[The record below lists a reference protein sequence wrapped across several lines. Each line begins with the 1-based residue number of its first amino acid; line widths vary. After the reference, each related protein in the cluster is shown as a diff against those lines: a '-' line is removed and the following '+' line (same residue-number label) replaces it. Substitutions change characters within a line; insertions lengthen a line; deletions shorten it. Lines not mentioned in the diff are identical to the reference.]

1 LGADSL
7 VGVELLLGI
16 SAGLA
21 LSTAAGLR
29 VFVPLLITSA
39 AARLGFLTLTP
50 GMSWLGSDAALIAF
64 ATAAAVEIAAYYV
77 PWLDHLVDMVAGP
90 AAVTAGIIEMA
101 AVTPE
106 LPPLVRWTIAVL
118 AGGGVAGLAQLGTTL
133 LRLKSSSLTAGL
145 GNPVVA
151 TTELIG
157 AVALAV
163 LALLAPILAAVSV
176 VALIF
181 WYARRAL
188 RGRARPRPDLAPR

>member
-1 LGADSL
+1 
-7 VGVELLLGI
+7 VELLLGI

-29 VFVPLLITSA
+29 VFIPLLITSA
-39 AARLGFLTLTP
+39 AARLGFLALTP
-50 GMSWLGSDAALIAF
+50 GMSWLGSEAALIAF
-64 ATAAAVEIAAYYV
+64 ATAAAVEVAAYYV

-101 AVTPE
+101 AVTPQ
-106 LPPLVRWTIAVL
+106 LPPLVRWTLAVL

-133 LRLKSSSLTAGL
+133 LRLKSSTLTLGL

-151 TTELIG
+151 STELIG

-163 LALLAPILAAVSV
+163 LALLAPILGAVVV
-176 VALIF
+176 VALLVWITRL
-181 WYARRAL
+181 AIRR
-188 RGRARPRPDLAPR
+188 REPGPPDLAPR

>member
-1 LGADSL
+1 
-7 VGVELLLGI
+7 VELVLGI

-50 GMSWLGSDAALIAF
+50 GMSWLGSDAALVAL

-77 PWLDHLVDMVAGP
+77 PWLDHLVDMVTGP

-133 LRLKSSSLTAGL
+133 LRLKSSALTAGL

-157 AVALAV
+157 AVVLAV
-163 LALLAPILAAVSV
+163 LAFLAPILGAVVV
-176 VALIF
+176 VALLVWIT
-181 WYARRAL
+181 RRAM
-188 RGRARPRPDLAPR
+188 RRRSRPRPDLAPR

>member
-1 LGADSL
+1 
-7 VGVELLLGI
+7 VELVLGI

-39 AARLGFLTLTP
+39 AARLGVLTLTP
-50 GMSWLGSDAALIAF
+50 GMSWLGSNAALVAF

-77 PWLDHLVDMVAGP
+77 PWLDHLADMVAGP

-106 LPPLVRWTIAVL
+106 LPPFVRWTIAVL
-118 AGGGVAGLAQLGTTL
+118 AGGGVAGLAQFGTTL
-133 LRLKSSSLTAGL
+133 LRLKSSALTAGL

-157 AVALAV
+157 AVVLAV
-163 LALLAPILAAVSV
+163 LALLAPILGAVVV
-176 VALIF
+176 VALLVWIT
-181 WYARRAL
+181 RRAM
-188 RGRARPRPDLAPR
+188 RRRARPRADLASR

>member
-1 LGADSL
+1 MEL
-7 VGVELLLGI
+7 VLGI

-50 GMSWLGSDAALIAF
+50 GMSWLGSDAALVAL

-133 LRLKSSSLTAGL
+133 LRLKSSALTAGL

-157 AVALAV
+157 AVVLAV
-163 LALLAPILAAVSV
+163 LAFLAPILGAVVV
-176 VALIF
+176 VALLVWIT
-181 WYARRAL
+181 RRAL
-188 RGRARPRPDLAPR
+188 RRRARPRPDLARR

>member
-1 LGADSL
+1 
-7 VGVELLLGI
+7 VELVLGI

-133 LRLKSSSLTAGL
+133 LRLKSSALTAGF

-157 AVALAV
+157 AVVLAV
-163 LALLAPILAAVSV
+163 LALLAPILGAVVV
-176 VALIF
+176 VALLI
-181 WYARRAL
+181 WITRRAM
-188 RGRARPRPDLAPR
+188 RRRSRPRPDLAPR

>member
-1 LGADSL
+1 
-7 VGVELLLGI
+7 VELVLGI

-50 GMSWLGSDAALIAF
+50 GMSWLGSDAALVAL

-101 AVTPE
+101 AVTPK

-133 LRLKSSSLTAGL
+133 LRLKSSALTAGL

-157 AVALAV
+157 AVVLAV
-163 LALLAPILAAVSV
+163 LAFLAPILGAVVV
-176 VALIF
+176 VALLVWIT
-181 WYARRAL
+181 RRAL
-188 RGRARPRPDLAPR
+188 RRRARPRPDLARR

>member
-1 LGADSL
+1 M
-7 VGVELLLGI
+7 ELLLGI

-29 VFVPLLITSA
+29 VFIPLLITSA
-39 AARLGFLTLTP
+39 AARLGFLALTP
-50 GMSWLGSDAALIAF
+50 GMSWLGSEAALIAF
-64 ATAAAVEIAAYYV
+64 ATAAAVEVAAYYV

-101 AVTPE
+101 AVTPQ
-106 LPPLVRWTIAVL
+106 LPPLVRWTLAVL

-133 LRLKSSSLTAGL
+133 LRLKSSTLTLGL

-151 TTELIG
+151 STELIG

-163 LALLAPILAAVSV
+163 LALLAPILGAVVV
-176 VALIF
+176 VALLVWITRL
-181 WYARRAL
+181 AIRR
-188 RGRARPRPDLAPR
+188 REPGPPDLAPR

>member
-1 LGADSL
+1 M
-7 VGVELLLGI
+7 ELLLGI

-64 ATAAAVEIAAYYV
+64 VTAAVVEVAAYYV
-77 PWLDHLVDMVAGP
+77 PWLDHLVDIAAGP

-118 AGGGVAGLAQLGTTL
+118 AGGSVAGLAQLGTTL
-133 LRLKSSSLTAGL
+133 LRLKSSALTAGL

-163 LALLAPILAAVSV
+163 LALVAPILGAVVV
-176 VALIF
+176 VAFLVWIT
-181 WYARRAL
+181 RRAL
-188 RGRARPRPDLAPR
+188 RSRPRPRTDLAPR

>member
-1 LGADSL
+1 
-7 VGVELLLGI
+7 VELVLGI

-50 GMSWLGSDAALIAF
+50 GMSWLGSDAALVAL

-133 LRLKSSSLTAGL
+133 LRLKSSALTAGL

-157 AVALAV
+157 AVVLAV
-163 LALLAPILAAVSV
+163 LAFLAPILGAVVV
-176 VALIF
+176 VALLVWIT
-181 WYARRAL
+181 RRAL
-188 RGRARPRPDLAPR
+188 RRRARPRPDLARR

>member
-1 LGADSL
+1 M
-7 VGVELLLGI
+7 ELLLGI

-29 VFVPLLITSA
+29 VSVPLVITSV
-39 AARLGFLTLTP
+39 AARLGYLTLTP
-50 GMSWLGSDAALIAF
+50 GMSWIGSDAALIAF
-64 ATAAAVEIAAYYV
+64 ATAAVVEIAAYYV
-77 PWLDHLVDMVAGP
+77 PWLDHLVDVVAAP
-90 AAVTAGIIEMA
+90 AAITAGVIEMA

-133 LRLKSSSLTAGL
+133 LRLKSSALTAGL

-151 TTELIG
+151 ATELVG

-163 LALLAPILAAVSV
+163 LALLAPILGAVVV
-176 VALIF
+176 VALLVWIT
-181 WYARRAL
+181 RRAI
-188 RGRARPRPDLAPR
+188 RRREPRPPDLAPR

>member
-1 LGADSL
+1 M
-7 VGVELLLGI
+7 LGI

-50 GMSWLGSDAALIAF
+50 GMSWLGSDAALVAL

-133 LRLKSSSLTAGL
+133 LRLKSSALTAGL

-157 AVALAV
+157 AVVLAV
-163 LALLAPILAAVSV
+163 LAFLAPILGAVVV
-176 VALIF
+176 VALLVWIT
-181 WYARRAL
+181 RRAL
-188 RGRARPRPDLAPR
+188 RRRARPRPDLARR

>member
-1 LGADSL
+1 
-7 VGVELLLGI
+7 VELVLGI

-50 GMSWLGSDAALIAF
+50 GMSWLGSDAALVAL

-133 LRLKSSSLTAGL
+133 LRLKSSALTAGF
-145 GNPVVA
+145 GNPVLA

-157 AVALAV
+157 AVVLAV
-163 LALLAPILAAVSV
+163 LALLAPILGAVVV
-176 VALIF
+176 VALLVWIT
-181 WYARRAL
+181 RRAL
-188 RGRARPRPDLAPR
+188 RRRARPRPDLARR

>member
-1 LGADSL
+1 
-7 VGVELLLGI
+7 VELVLGI

-133 LRLKSSSLTAGL
+133 LRLKSSALTAGF

-157 AVALAV
+157 AVVLAV
-163 LALLAPILAAVSV
+163 LALLAPILGAVVV
-176 VALIF
+176 VALLI
-181 WYARRAL
+181 WITRRAM
-188 RGRARPRPDLAPR
+188 RRRSPPRPDLAPH

>member
-1 LGADSL
+1 
-7 VGVELLLGI
+7 VELVLGI

-50 GMSWLGSDAALIAF
+50 GMSWLGSDAALVAL

-106 LPPLVRWTIAVL
+106 LPPLVRWAIAVL

-133 LRLKSSSLTAGL
+133 LRLKSSALTAGL

-157 AVALAV
+157 AVVLAV
-163 LALLAPILAAVSV
+163 LAFLAPILGAVVV
-176 VALIF
+176 VALLVWIT
-181 WYARRAL
+181 RRAL
-188 RGRARPRPDLAPR
+188 RRRARPRPDLARR